1 MSDTWVEDRVEKMFG
16 RNDPKGQDIINSLQN
31 GEVDKVLSRVDSNGN
46 VMNYRLDSN
55 GFITGPWP

>member
-31 GEVDKVLSRVDSNGN
+31 GEVDKVLSRVDSNG
-46 VMNYRLDSN
+46 
-55 GFITGPWP
+55 FITGPWQ